1 MTDDPKLVAAFV
13 EATPEMDELE
23 RKLATALINHMDLGP
38 IIHLALLSRMV
49 GVVIASSTMELTDGV
64 MTASTNIF
72 HGYNL
77 KMTEEMP
84 TDPKD
89 LN

>member
-1 MTDDPKLVAAFV
+1 MSDDSQIMAAFV
-13 EATPEMDELE
+13 EATPEMEELE
-23 RKLATALINHMDLGP
+23 HKLATALSEHMGLGP
-38 IIHLALLSRMV
+38 IIHLALLSRTL
-49 GVVIASSTMELTDGV
+49 GVVIASSTMELTDGM
-64 MTASTNIF
+64 MTASANIL

-84 TDPKD
+84 TNPKD

>member
-1 MTDDPKLVAAFV
+1 MTDDPKIVAAFV
-13 EATPEMDELE
+13 EATPEMEALE
-23 RKLATALINHMDLGP
+23 HELATVLSNHMELGP

-49 GVVIASSTMELTDGV
+49 GVVIAASTMELTDGV

-77 KMTEEMP
+77 KMTEDKP